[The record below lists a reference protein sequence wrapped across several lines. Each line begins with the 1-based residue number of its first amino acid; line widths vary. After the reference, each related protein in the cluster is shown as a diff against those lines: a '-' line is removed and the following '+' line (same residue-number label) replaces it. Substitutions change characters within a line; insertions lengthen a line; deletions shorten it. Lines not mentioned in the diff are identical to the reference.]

1 MAEQNPIIWTGT
13 STFQS
18 GQTPFGFYDSDTTYA
33 SDADKVAAFC
43 ATRMGYPTVDIE
55 MGSGSFYAC
64 FEEAVTTYGNELYLY
79 QIRNNFLNLEGAST
93 GSSLNQA
100 VIQPN
105 MGNTIRIAENYAQE
119 AGAGG
124 TTEWYDGR
132 IILTGSVQTYDLNA
146 WAENTP
152 GVNLEE
158 GDRIEIKRIFYE
170 NTPAIVRYFDPYAGT
185 GYGSQQMLDVFGF
198 GNYSPAINFL
208 LMPIYYDVSVI
219 QAIELNDQI
228 RKSAFSFEL
237 VNNQLKI
244 FPVPTNTGQ
253 LFFQY
258 IKQRE
263 RNSPIAKAP
272 FSGSNLVTDI
282 SNVPFENPIYDHI
295 NAPGRYWIFEYSLA
309 LAKELLGYIRG
320 KYSSVPIPGAEVTLN
335 QAELISSATTLKES
349 LIQKL
354 RDDLDENSRKMQL
367 QRKAEEA
374 TSMKTHL
381 DQVPLPIWIA

>member
-1 MAEQNPIIWTGT
+1 
-13 STFQS
+13 
-18 GQTPFGFYDSDTTYA
+18 
-33 SDADKVAAFC
+33 
-43 ATRMGYPTVDIE
+43 
-55 MGSGSFYAC
+55 
-64 FEEAVTTYGNELYLY
+64 
-79 QIRNNFLNLEGAST
+79 
-93 GSSLNQA
+93 
-100 VIQPN
+100 

-124 TTEWYDGR
+124 TTTWYDGR
-132 IILTGSVQTYDLNA
+132 IILTGSVQSYDLNA

-152 GVNLEE
+152 GVNLEA

-185 GYGSQQMLDVFGF
+185 GYGSQQMLDQFGF
-198 GNYSPAINFL
+198 GNYSPAANFL

-219 QAIELNDQI
+219 QAIELNDQV

-244 FPVPTNTGQ
+244 FPIPKNTGQ

-263 RNSPIAKAP
+263 RNSPFAEAP

-282 SNVPFENPIYDHI
+282 SNVPFENPQYEYI

-335 QAELISSATTLKES
+335 QAELLSSATALKES
-349 LIQKL
+349 LITKL

-374 TSMKTHL
+374 TAMTTHL
-381 DQVPLPIWIA
+381 DQVPLPIYIA

>member
-1 MAEQNPIIWTGT
+1 MSQNPIIWTGNSSF
-13 STFQS
+13 ST
-18 GQTPFGFYDSDTTYA
+18 GQTPFGFYDDDTNFQA
-33 SDADKVAAFC
+33 DADKVAAFC
-43 ATRMGYPTVDIE
+43 ATRIGYPTVDIE

-79 QIRNNFLNLEGAST
+79 QIRNNFINLEGVST
-93 GSSLNQA
+93 GSSLNDA

-124 TTEWYDGR
+124 NVTWNEGR
-132 IILTGSVQTYDLNA
+132 IMLTASVQTYDLNA
-146 WAENTP
+146 WAAESAS
-152 GVNLEE
+152 LED
-158 GDRIEIKRIFYE
+158 GDVIEIKQIFYE

-185 GYGSQQMLDVFGF
+185 GYGSQQLLDVFGF

-237 VNNQLKI
+237 VNNQLKV
-244 FPVPTNTGQ
+244 FPIPTTTGQ
-253 LFFQY
+253 LYFQY
-258 IKQRE
+258 ISKRE
-263 RNSPIAKAP
+263 RNSPFAQAP

-282 SNVPFENPIYDHI
+282 SNVPFNNPVYSHI
-295 NAPGRYWIFEYSLA
+295 NAPGRYWIFEYTLA

-320 KYSSVPIPGAEVTLN
+320 KYSQVPIPGAEVTLN
-335 QAELISSATTLKES
+335 QAELLSSATSLKES
-349 LIQKL
+349 LIQKSNIFL
-354 RDDLDENSRKMQL
+354 G
-367 QRKAEEA
+367 
-374 TSMKTHL
+374 H
-381 DQVPLPIWIA
+381 